1 MGPKSILISLKSEWI
16 QTTCLL
22 VSESD
27 MYSASVEES
36 AIDFCALEFQQNVPF
51 VNFTRQ
57 PVVDLLVIRSDAK
70 SESAYAIKPSL
81 LLPSKTKA

>member
-1 MGPKSILISLKSEWI
+1 MCFICFSCTGLEARKVDPWLSPHNGIGPKSIPISLKSVQI

-36 AIDFCALEFQQNVPF
+36 AIDFCALEFQQDTPF
-51 VNFTRQ
+51 ASFT
-57 PVVDLLVIRSDAK
+57 K
-70 SESAYAIKPSL
+70 
-81 LLPSKTKA
+81 